1 MKKAI
6 DIQIGDE
13 SYHCPFGL
21 EFLGECLENL
31 GLNVN
36 EIGEKLDNNPFKWIP
51 TLMYESIKLGKGE
64 LDFTYSEFVNRLDED
79 VNGQKTMA
87 AFLNAFVDS
96 LRKDVP
102 KQDVNPATRKKAAPK
117 KK

>member
-6 DIQIGDE
+6 DIQIGSE

-31 GLNVN
+31 NLNVHQ
-36 EIGEKLDNNPFKWIP
+36 IGEKLDNNPFKWIP
-51 TLMYESIKLGKGE
+51 TLMYESIKLDKGE
-64 LDFTYSEFVNRLDED
+64 MDFTYKELLNKLDED
-79 VNGQKTMA
+79 ENGNQTMA
-87 AFLNAFVDS
+87 AFLHGFVES
-96 LRKDVP
+96 LKKDVP
-102 KQDVNPATRKKAAPK
+102 KQDVNPETRKKTSK

>member
-6 DIQIGDE
+6 DIQIDGV

-31 GLNVN
+31 GLNVHQ
-36 EIGEKLDNNPFKWIP
+36 IGEKLDNNPFKWIP
-51 TLMYESIKLGKGE
+51 TLMYESIKLDKGE
-64 LDFTYSEFVNRLDED
+64 LEFTYKEFVNKLDED
-79 VNGQKTMA
+79 ENGQKTMA
-87 AFLNAFVDS
+87 AFLGAFVDS

-102 KQDVNPATRKKAAPK
+102 VQKVQKTNKTPSK

>member
-6 DIQIGDE
+6 DIQIGNE

-31 GLNVN
+31 DLNVQ

-51 TLMYESIKLGKGE
+51 TLMYESIKLDKGE
-64 LDFTYSEFVNRLDED
+64 LDFTYKEFINRLDED
-79 VNGQKTMA
+79 ENGQKTMA
-87 AFLNAFVDS
+87 AFLGAFVDS

-102 KQDVNPATRKKAAPK
+102 KPKKVQGTNKTPK